1 MTVLR
6 DISFLWSMLHVVLM
20 FLIFFEPRRS
30 WRTTVILSFA
40 GAGTLLPVNMAAAVV
55 GRYQKEADQASPLD
69 SKSRNKVGE
78 LD

>member
-1 MTVLR
+1 MACPGGCV
-6 DISFLWSMLHVVLM
+6 
-20 FLIFFEPRRS
+20 
-30 WRTTVILSFA
+30 A

-69 SKSRNKVGE
+69 SKYRNKGGE

>member
-40 GAGTLLPVNMAAAVV
+40 GAGTLLPVELAATVV
-55 GRYQKEADQASPLD
+55 GRYQNEADQSSPLE
-69 SKSRNKVGE
+69 SPYRSRGRD